1 MNKVI
6 KVVAVDDNEAVLGSV
21 KNYFKDSENINVVA
35 VFNNGAEA
43 LKYLTNNSKEYDLLL
58 IDILLPQ
65 VDGIKIL
72 EDLKAKGIEKKIIV
86 LSSFKD
92 DFSIRRIQMLNANY
106 YMLKPMDLSV
116 LESRMLDLKI
126 RENIGR

>member
-43 LKYLTNNSKEYDLLL
+43 LKYLTNNSK
-58 IDILLPQ
+58 
-65 VDGIKIL
+65 
-72 EDLKAKGIEKKIIV
+72 
-86 LSSFKD
+86 
-92 DFSIRRIQMLNANY
+92 
-106 YMLKPMDLSV
+106 
-116 LESRMLDLKI
+116 
-126 RENIGR
+126 